1 MTGNGFVY
9 ITYLWWNGGWFIVVL
24 PTLPEKA
31 KQKEKKHLNPLRSG
45 AMEGMETVDMEQLCF
60 FESMVV

>member
-1 MTGNGFVY
+1 MMADGLLLSYQHYQRRQN
-9 ITYLWWNGGWFIVVL
+9 
-24 PTLPEKA
+24 K
-31 KQKEKKHLNPLRSG
+31 KKKKHLNPLRSG